1 MRVAIGDVDATLA
14 HATAERLG
22 PGAKAYALD
31 VTDADLF
38 EAFID
43 AAEDDLGQLHSLVN
57 NAGIM
62 PTGPFSEETREA
74 TQRMI
79 DININGVINGVRL
92 IVPRFTAR
100 GSGHLINVA
109 SVAGVG
115 GYPGIATYC
124 GTKHFVVGFSSALR
138 HELKGTGVEISVVLP
153 GFVAT
158 ELTSGL
164 GTSRFYKM
172 IGPDDVAA
180 GVLQAL
186 SQPRFEVFVPKALGP
201 MGKGLSVLPRRVQDV
216 ALRATRGDRLAL
228 EADHAKRAAYELRV
242 AQSAPAL
249 LETSD
254 ELR

>member
-22 PGAKAYALD
+22 PGAKVYALD

-201 MGKGLSVLPRRVQDV
+201 MGKGLSVLPRRVPGRGAEGDTRRSACTGGRPRQ
-216 ALRATRGDRLAL
+216 ARRLRAAGRAERA
-228 EADHAKRAAYELRV
+228 RAARDL
-242 AQSAPAL
+242 
-249 LETSD
+249 
-254 ELR
+254 